1 MAWQL
6 NEAHHRG
13 HDEDEVKLETA
24 TMADALKAKVSHPDE
39 IAAKIKEQE
48 DALNALKA
56 EHQEVHRSP
65 SSRAMRSSPSLSP
78 PGSNAPHA
86 LFSRDRMQLG
96 DSVREGRS
104 VLRTPALQAVVA
116 HGLSDMLAAG
126 SVILLS
132 GAVQK
137 QSAMIT
143 EGLKGAVKGD
153 NEPCC
158 DDATRWK

>member
-1 MAWQL
+1 M
-6 NEAHHRG
+6 
-13 HDEDEVKLETA
+13 
-24 TMADALKAKVSHPDE
+24 
-39 IAAKIKEQE
+39 
-48 DALNALKA
+48 
-56 EHQEVHRSP
+56 
-65 SSRAMRSSPSLSP
+65 
-78 PGSNAPHA
+78 
-86 LFSRDRMQLG
+86 
-96 DSVREGRS
+96 
-104 VLRTPALQAVVA
+104 LRTPALQAVVA

-153 NEPCC
+153 NDEPCC